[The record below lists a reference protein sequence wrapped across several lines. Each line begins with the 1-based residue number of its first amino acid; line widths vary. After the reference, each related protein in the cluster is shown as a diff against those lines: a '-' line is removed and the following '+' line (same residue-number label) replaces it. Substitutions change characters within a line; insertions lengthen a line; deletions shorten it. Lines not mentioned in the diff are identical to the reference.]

1 LFVVTHKTNQPNKAF
16 PLTFHGGINM
26 RKTLLI
32 FLVLSL
38 ALLTVAACGGG
49 GDSGGGDA
57 DAAAGQK
64 LFAQAVVGSQ
74 AGCSTCHSL
83 DGSTIVGPS
92 MQGVGGRL
100 SADEIRTSILDPEAV
115 LADGFASGLMPDVWD
130 DELSDEQVDQL
141 VAYLST
147 LK

>member
-1 LFVVTHKTNQPNKAF
+1 MK
-16 PLTFHGGINM
+16 
-26 RKTLLI
+26 KTLLVI
-32 FLVLSL
+32 LVLAL
-38 ALLTVAACGGG
+38 ALVLVAACGGG
-49 GDSGGGDA
+49 GDSGGGGD

-64 LFAQAVVGSQ
+64 LYAQAVLGAQ

-115 LADGFASGLMPDVWD
+115 ISEGFPAGTMPNVWG
-130 DELSDEQVDQL
+130 DELTDEQVDQL
-141 VAYLST
+141 VAYLSS

>member
-1 LFVVTHKTNQPNKAF
+1 
-16 PLTFHGGINM
+16 M
-26 RKTLLI
+26 RKTLLVI
-32 FLVLSL
+32 LVLSL
-38 ALLTVAACGGG
+38 ALVLIAACGGG
-49 GDSGGGDA
+49 GDAGGGDDQA
-57 DAAAGQK
+57 KAGQK
-64 LFAQAVVGSQ
+64 IFAQAVTGSQ

-83 DGSTIVGPS
+83 DGNVVVGPS

-100 SADEIRTSILDPEAV
+100 SAAELKTSILDPEAV
-115 LADGFASGLMPDVWD
+115 LADGFASGLMPAVWG

>member
-1 LFVVTHKTNQPNKAF
+1 
-16 PLTFHGGINM
+16 M

-32 FLVLSL
+32 ILVLAL
-38 ALLTVAACGGG
+38 ALLVVAACGGG
-49 GDSGGGDA
+49 GDKGGGGDT

-64 LFAQAVVGSQ
+64 LYAQAVLGAQ

-92 MQGVGGRL
+92 MKGVGGRL
-100 SADEIRTSILDPEAV
+100 SADEIRTSILDPDSA
-115 LADGFASGLMPDVWD
+115 LAEGFTAGLMPPVWG
-130 DELSDEQVDQL
+130 DELTDEQVDQL
-141 VAYLST
+141 VAYLSS

>member
-1 LFVVTHKTNQPNKAF
+1 MK
-16 PLTFHGGINM
+16 
-26 RKTLLI
+26 KTLLVI
-32 FLVLSL
+32 LVLAL
-38 ALLTVAACGGG
+38 ALVLVAACGGG
-49 GDSGGGDA
+49 GDSGGGGGD

-64 LFAQAVVGSQ
+64 LYAQAVLGAP

-115 LADGFASGLMPDVWD
+115 LADGFASGLMPAVWS
-130 DELSDEQVDQL
+130 DELTDEQVDQL
-141 VAYLST
+141 VAYLSS

>member
-1 LFVVTHKTNQPNKAF
+1 MK
-16 PLTFHGGINM
+16 
-26 RKTLLI
+26 KTLLI
-32 FLVLSL
+32 ILVLSL
-38 ALLTVAACGGG
+38 ALLVVAACGGG
-49 GDSGGGDA
+49 GDSGGGGGDS
-57 DAAAGQK
+57 DSAAGQK
-64 LFAQAVVGSQ
+64 LFAQAVLGNQ

-100 SADEIRTSILDPEAV
+100 SADELRTSILDPDAV
-115 LADGFASGLMPDVWD
+115 LSEGFSAGLMPSVWG
-130 DELSDEQVDQL
+130 DELTDEQVNQL

>member
-1 LFVVTHKTNQPNKAF
+1 MK
-16 PLTFHGGINM
+16 
-26 RKTLLI
+26 KTLLVI
-32 FLVLSL
+32 LVLAL
-38 ALLTVAACGGG
+38 ALVLVAACGGG
-49 GDSGGGDA
+49 GSDSGGGD

-64 LFAQAVVGSQ
+64 LFAQAVLGAQ
-74 AGCSTCHSL
+74 TGCSTCHSL

-115 LADGFASGLMPDVWD
+115 LSDGFASGLMPAVWS
-130 DELSDEQVDQL
+130 DELTDEQVDQL
-141 VAYLST
+141 VAYLSS

>member
-1 LFVVTHKTNQPNKAF
+1 
-16 PLTFHGGINM
+16 M

-32 FLVLSL
+32 ILLLAL
-38 ALLTVAACGGG
+38 ALLVVAACGGG
-49 GDSGGGDA
+49 GDSGGGGGDT
-57 DAAAGQK
+57 DVAAGQK
-64 LFAQAVVGSQ
+64 LYAQAVLGAQ

-100 SADEIRTSILDPEAV
+100 SADEIRTSILDPDAALSE
-115 LADGFASGLMPDVWD
+115 GFTAGLMPPVWS

-141 VAYLST
+141 VAYLSS